1 MEQDLLME
9 SATTALKIAKNV
21 LKEFVLRDTA
31 LMDLRETNKDSARS
45 HAETSP
51 FSVMSAMKESAP
63 LASLDSS
70 GMKTSKTV
78 FLTAIEGSITMTMFA
93 KFVSITVLTA
103 TITLE
108 IVMSASAKLL
118 QETTSPWFQMD
129 KIVQSPCVL
138 RIA

>member
-1 MEQDLLME
+1 ME

-70 GMKTSKTV
+70 GMKASKTV
-78 FLTAIEGSITMTMFA
+78 FLIVIEGSITMTMFA
-93 KFVSITVLTA
+93 KFASITVLTA

-129 KIVQSPCVL
+129 KIVQLPCVL